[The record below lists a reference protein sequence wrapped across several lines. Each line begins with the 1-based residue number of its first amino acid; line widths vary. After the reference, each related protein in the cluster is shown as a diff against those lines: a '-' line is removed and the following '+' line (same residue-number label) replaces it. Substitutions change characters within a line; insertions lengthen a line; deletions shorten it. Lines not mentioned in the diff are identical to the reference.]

1 LFGLAAFAVVYG
13 LDWIATVPPTINLT
27 AQRFGRGSVG
37 VLYGWIF
44 FSHMVGA
51 AVAAYVGGV
60 MRDSLGD
67 YTLAFVSA
75 AALGFIAAGF
85 SISIER
91 LRLAPARS

>member
-1 LFGLAAFAVVYG
+1 MSGLFIFAFVYG

-27 AQRFGRGSVG
+27 AQRFGRASVG

-51 AVAAYVGGV
+51 AVAAYIGGV
-60 MRDSLGD
+60 VRDTFGD
-67 YTLAFVSA
+67 YTVAFFSA

-85 SISIER
+85 SMTIRRVRAVAVEG
-91 LRLAPARS
+91 